1 LLAWLLC
8 VYIDKHINVNTI
20 GTDGAKE
27 EEEYVYIYKNKKK
40 KIERGCMNESDGTAA
55 KIFLF
60 FFAREETTA

>member
-1 LLAWLLC
+1 M
-8 VYIDKHINVNTI
+8 NTI

-60 FFAREETTA
+60 FFARGETTA